1 VREHSLAKVPV
12 MAVVG
17 GREAESGQVAL
28 RRLGGKAQEFLALSE
43 AVTRLSGEA
52 APPSGG

>member
-43 AVTRLSGEA
+43 AVTRLSREA
-52 APPSGG
+52 TPPSGG